1 MGNHSIECLLT
12 TDILREIFSFLE
24 GRALSARHAP
34 PAVIE
39 CYLIMAPEYCAMER
53 VAAVELGTWKQETD
67 LSAHPVRAVSTSGGR
82 VCQLCDRAP
91 ILDHE
96 CVEPAEVWVC
106 CRATRCQL
114 TRIPWNLD
122 ALKWIGENMRR
133 KDMLVCDDCD
143 QYLHKSDCL
152 GFPPQV
158 SSP

>member
-1 MGNHSIECLLT
+1 MGNHSIDLLT
-12 TDILREIFSFLE
+12 TDILREIFSF
-24 GRALSARHAP
+24 P
-34 PAVIE
+34 
-39 CYLIMAPEYCAMER
+39 R
-53 VAAVELGTWKQETD
+53 VLPYG
-67 LSAHPVRAVSTSGGR
+67 HPVRAVSTSGGR

-122 ALKWIGENMRR
+122 AIKWIGENMRR

-143 QYLHKSDCL
+143 QYLHKSECL

>member
-39 CYLIMAPEYCAMER
+39 CYLIMAPEYCPMGI
-53 VAAVELGTWKQETD
+53 AAVELGTWKQETD

-122 ALKWIGENMRR
+122 AISGLEKTCGEKTCSCVTTVISICTRVNVWAFHLR
-133 KDMLVCDDCD
+133 
-143 QYLHKSDCL
+143 
-152 GFPPQV
+152 
-158 SSP
+158 